1 MACCLIAKS
10 LLPKPYCQWDPQI
23 HISSH
28 SINCASKKS
37 WKKTRKQT
45 GTCFVDLLCNGNVWS
60 LQEKPSWAM
69 SLPRGLQNNEV
80 HLYINCLIFSKMLTT
95 DTASPVRV
103 SYGWFVREFKVSL
116 GLYSQLQRHRLTGII
131 IPIINPR
138 QSDDRL
144 RFIIGIPIPI
154 RWCLLGEYRPWSV
167 LLSPLLCCMQ
177 HHVILDV
184 S

>member
-1 MACCLIAKS
+1 MRSSNTYLKPFNKLYIKEIVKKKTGNKQEHVLWICCATAKFE
-10 LLPKPYCQWDPQI
+10 
-23 HISSH
+23 
-28 SINCASKKS
+28 ASKRNHLGLCLCLGGYRIMKS
-37 WKKTRKQT
+37 I
-45 GTCFVDLLCNGNVWS
+45 
-60 LQEKPSWAM
+60 
-69 SLPRGLQNNEV
+69 
-80 HLYINCLIFSKMLTT
+80 YIDCLIFSKMLTT

-138 QSDDRL
+138 QSDDPF